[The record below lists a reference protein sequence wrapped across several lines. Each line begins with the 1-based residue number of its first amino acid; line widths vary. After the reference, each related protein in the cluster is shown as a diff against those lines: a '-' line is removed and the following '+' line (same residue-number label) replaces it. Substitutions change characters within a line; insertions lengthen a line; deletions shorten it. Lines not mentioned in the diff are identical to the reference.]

1 MKKTK
6 RFHVEV
12 LGKLHDYVITKNGDI
27 YVDFLPFP
35 MQLVYNKQKNR
46 HEVISTFY
54 REAGIKLM
62 SGSLP
67 FCLAFIQG
75 AIRAELLTLELTF
88 DNE

>member
-1 MKKTK
+1 
-6 RFHVEV
+6 
-12 LGKLHDYVITKNGDI
+12 
-27 YVDFLPFP
+27 
-35 MQLVYNKQKNR
+35 
-46 HEVISTFY
+46 
-54 REAGIKLM
+54 M

>member
-1 MKKTK
+1 MKKIK
-6 RFHVEV
+6 RFQFEV

-27 YVDFLPFP
+27 YVDFLPFS
-35 MQLVYNKQKNR
+35 MRLVYNKQKNM
-46 HEVISTFY
+46 HEVISTSIC
-54 REAGIKLM
+54 EAGIKLM

-88 DNE
+88 RSE

>member
-67 FCLAFIQG
+67 FCLILSAFSG
-75 AIRAELLTLELTF
+75 LRTDLLISE
-88 DNE
+88 